1 MAFST
6 LIVLQDTIFQSPFS
20 SNRDFSAA
28 IRIDIGSGNV
38 LALLFDRSELTLQKT
53 INEVAFEATKA
64 DKSPL
69 DLLLLLFRTYGG
81 FNEEWRAKLDRQVVA
96 MERRSGMTSIDT
108 SQFDSDD
115 ETAYAELTR
124 DLHACNTDLI
134 FLGHVLDFELEL
146 GAFCSQAF
154 DTFEELRRQRKE
166 APFHDK
172 RVAHF
177 FQQRLAYCMK
187 DGEFRQRQTE
197 ALRTRVQS
205 QINLVSRSQADRR
218 TSLLVSMCYQDMKI
232 PDPDLTFLA
241 RFIALQPDIAT
252 R

>member
-1 MAFST
+1 MGKKAIQTRSFSVRRGSCLASST
-6 LIVLQDTIFQSPFS
+6 LIVSQDTIFQTPFS

-38 LALLFDRSELTLQKT
+38 LALLFDRSEPTLQKT
-53 INEVAFEATKA
+53 ISEVALETTKTN
-64 DKSPL
+64 KSPL
-69 DLLLLLFRTYGG
+69 DILLLLFQTYGS

-96 MERRSGMTSIDT
+96 MECRSGMTSIDT

-146 GAFCSQAF
+146 GAFCSQVF

-166 APFHDK
+166 APFHNK
-172 RVAHF
+172 RAAHC
-177 FQQRLAYCMK
+177 FQQRLAYCVK
-187 DGEFRQRQTE
+187 DGEFRQRQTG

-205 QINLVSRSQADRR
+205 QINLVSYPRAS
-218 TSLLVSMCYQDMKI
+218 
-232 PDPDLTFLA
+232 P
-241 RFIALQPDIAT
+241 
-252 R
+252 